1 MTEAIEVLT
10 YVFFV
15 VVVGLGIRDRRG
27 LWRGEGGY
35 YATVARGMRAS
46 WLWGD
51 RYLFAF
57 LRSAPAGHLTL
68 LGILF
73 WKVAS
78 DLKDRHPAIDQLR
91 GGLLLLVGLGLLTV
105 ASVQVLGQPSF
116 LIAPPMRNPPNR
128 AVLTHEDGAT

>member
-1 MTEAIEVLT
+1 
-10 YVFFV
+10 
-15 VVVGLGIRDRRG
+15 
-27 LWRGEGGY
+27 
-35 YATVARGMRAS
+35 MRPS

-68 LGILF
+68 LGILL

-78 DLKDRHPAIDQLR
+78 DLKDQHPAIDQFR
-91 GGLLLLVGLGLLTV
+91 GGMLLLVGLGLLTV
-105 ASVQVLGQPSF
+105 GSVQVLGQPSF

-128 AVLTHEDGAT
+128 ALLTREDTDT